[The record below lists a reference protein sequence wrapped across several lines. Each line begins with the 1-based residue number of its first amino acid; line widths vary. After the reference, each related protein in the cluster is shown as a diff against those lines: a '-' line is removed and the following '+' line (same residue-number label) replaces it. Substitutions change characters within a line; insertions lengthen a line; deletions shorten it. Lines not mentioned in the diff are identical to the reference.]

1 MDLTTYINVV
11 DKLDDYLEYLKQK
24 ALDIINQF
32 DTEMR
37 FHKVSAKCLALHPIV
52 ESVEN
57 QNSLRIGWKNDQKN
71 EVIYN
76 PIVSTTDSFEKIN
89 NQNWYIQLIKNTE
102 KGLLEIKAELEFL
115 GSIFKKVDFWKTNVQ

>member
-76 PIVSTTDSFEKIN
+76 PIVSTTDSFEKNN

>member
-76 PIVSTTDSFEKIN
+76 PIVSTTDSFEKNN

-102 KGLLEIKAELEFL
+102 KGLLEIKTELEFL